1 MTTKQQRQQA
11 VYLLAQA
18 IEVMTLDEVNTADIR
33 DARQA
38 LGIEAQPRTTS
49 VQPII
54 DAMNEIMTDHIL
66 PALSEAAG
74 HTVIDDPTPFTFR
87 MGGDTIGDLERG
99 V

>member
-11 VYLLAQA
+11 VFLLTQA
-18 IEVMTLDEVNTADIR
+18 IEHMTREPVETASLIH
-33 DARQA
+33 ARLA
-38 LGIEAQPRTTS
+38 LGDAARPRTTS
-49 VQPII
+49 VQPTI
-54 DAMNEIMTDHIL
+54 DAMNEIMIDHIL

-74 HTVIDDPTPFTFR
+74 HTVIDDPSPFMFK